1 MRYSELAQVLR
12 AANPWWSRRRR
23 ASWVLDDPELTGRAR
38 HEWAPATRAA
48 RSELAQLAQG
58 PLPGTLTLV
67 VGPRAVGK
75 TTAVKD
81 LVSTLV
87 ADPAVDPRRVVL
99 VPVQRSRGDARP
111 ACLTEEELSAI
122 LRTPTRTGAPACDG
136 PRVLVVD
143 EVGTVP
149 GWTDLLLTACRRG
162 DQVVATSSVL
172 EPEDLARLL
181 TPDVPHTVRHL
192 RPASLSEV
200 LLESRAGTHAA
211 DAEQIRADFLRHGG
225 LPRALA
231 EHRDLGD
238 VSTELARTLVTGLHE
253 DVCRGDEAC
262 PVERLLA
269 AVCATKD
276 RFVEP
281 GRLARE
287 LELPPARVRVLLG
300 RLQSAHVLDPHRGL
314 VDPLLHRLP
323 SLLAPERHT
332 APSSEHVAACSV

>member
-1 MRYSELAQVLR
+1 MRNSELAQVLR

-38 HEWAPATRAA
+38 HEWAPATRSA
-48 RSELAQLAQG
+48 RTELAHLAQQ

-67 VGPRAVGK
+67 VGPRSVGK

-81 LVSTLV
+81 VVASLV
-87 ADPAVDPRRVVL
+87 ADPTLDPRRVVL
-99 VPVQRSRGDARP
+99 VPVQRARGAAPPD
-111 ACLTEEELSAI
+111 CLTADELSTV
-122 LRTPTRTGAPACDG
+122 LRSPTRTGAPATDD

-143 EVGTVP
+143 EVGAVP
-149 GWTDLLLTACRRG
+149 GWTEMLLAACRRG

-172 EPEDLARLL
+172 DPEDLAHLL

-200 LLESRAGTHAA
+200 LLESRAGAHPAE
-211 DAEQIRADFLRHGG
+211 AEQIRADFLRHGG

-238 VSTELARTLVTGLHE
+238 VSTETATALATGLHE
-253 DVCRGDEAC
+253 DVCRGEEVC
-262 PVERLLA
+262 PIDRLLA
-269 AVCATKD
+269 AVCATTD

-287 LELPPARVRVLLG
+287 LELPPARVRMLLG

-323 SLLAPERHT
+323 SLLAPERHA
-332 APSSEHVAACSV
+332 APPTEHVAACSA